1 MTSEV
6 SAKADFSFIRYAQCW
21 EDADILLAAL
31 RIQPH
36 HVCLAI
42 ASAGDNILAMA
53 SQGPQRVM
61 ALDLNPAQLAC
72 LALRVAAYRVLDYP
86 DLLAFIGARPSER
99 RLDFYERCR
108 PQLTLAEQR
117 FWDAN
122 AAGLAQG
129 FGNIGK
135 FERYLRL
142 FGTRLLPLLETAQ
155 ARREL
160 LKPRT
165 VAQRKAFYDH
175 TWNNWRWRALFKLFF
190 SQRVM
195 GWLGRDPE
203 FFTYVETSVADH
215 ILARTAYALTVLDPT
230 ENPYLQWILLGHHG
244 TALPYALRAEHFAAI
259 RANLDRIE
267 WRGQTVEDFLQ
278 GCAAHT
284 IDGYNLSDIFEY
296 MSPANY
302 HALLAQLVQA
312 GRKGGRL
319 VYWNMLAPRRRP
331 ATMARQ
337 LCPLDDLAQQLY
349 ARDKAFFYR
358 AFVVEEI
365 M

>member
-6 SAKADFSFIRYAQCW
+6 SIKADFSLIRYAQCW

-31 RIQPH
+31 RIQAH

-42 ASAGDNILAMA
+42 ASAGDNVLAMA
-53 SQGPQRVM
+53 SQGPQRII

-86 DLLAFIGARPSER
+86 AVLGFIGARPSER

-129 FGNIGK
+129 FGTIGK

-142 FGTRLLPLLETAQ
+142 FGRRLLPLLETAQ
-155 ARREL
+155 ARREVL
-160 LKPRT
+160 QPHT
-165 VAQRKAFYDH
+165 VVQRQAFYAQ
-175 TWNNWRWRALFKLFF
+175 TWDNWRWRALFNLFF
-190 SQRVM
+190 SRRVM
-195 GWLGRDPE
+195 GWLGRDPQ
-203 FFTYVETSVADH
+203 FFTYVETNVAAH
-215 ILARTAYALTVLDPT
+215 IRARTAYALTTLDPT
-230 ENPYLQWILLGHHG
+230 ANPYLQWILLGQYG
-244 TALPYALRAEHFAAI
+244 AALPYALRAEQFAAI

-267 WRGQTVEDFLQ
+267 WRCQALEDFLQ
-278 GCAAHT
+278 GCTPQT

-296 MSPANY
+296 MSLANY

-312 GRKGGRL
+312 GRKEGRL

-331 ATMARQ
+331 VTMAQQ
-337 LCPLDDLAQQLY
+337 LCPLDDLAQPLY
-349 ARDKAFFYR
+349 ARDKAFFYS

-365 M
+365 I

>member
-6 SAKADFSFIRYAQCW
+6 SAKVDFSFIRYAQCW
-21 EDADILLAAL
+21 EDADILLEAL
-31 RIQPH
+31 HIQPH

-42 ASAGDNILAMA
+42 ASAGDNVLAMA
-53 SQGPQRVM
+53 SQGPQRVI

-72 LALRVAAYRVLDYP
+72 LALRVAAYRVLDYAE
-86 DLLAFIGARPSER
+86 LLAFSGARPSAR

-108 PQLTLAEQR
+108 PLLTLAEQQ

-122 AAGLAQG
+122 ATGLAQG

-142 FGTRLLPLLETAQ
+142 FGTRLLPLLETPQ
-155 ARREL
+155 ARQEL
-160 LKPRT
+160 LKPHT
-165 VAQRKAFYDH
+165 PGERKAFYAR

-190 SQRVM
+190 SRRVM

-203 FFTYVETSVADH
+203 FFNYVETSVADH
-215 ILARTAYALTVLDPT
+215 ILARTAYALTVLDPA
-230 ENPYLQWILLGHHG
+230 ENPYLQWILLGHYG
-244 TALPYALRAEHFAAI
+244 VALPYALRAEHFAAI
-259 RANLDRIE
+259 RANLDRVE
-267 WRGQTVEDFLQ
+267 WRCQALEDFLQ
-278 GCAAHT
+278 GCEPHT

-296 MSPANY
+296 MALANF
-302 HALLAQLVQA
+302 HALLAQLAQV

-319 VYWNMLAPRRRP
+319 VYWNMLATRRRP
-331 ATMARQ
+331 VT
-337 LCPLDDLAQQLY
+337 LAQQLRPLDEVAQALY
-349 ARDKAFFYR
+349 ARDKAFFYS

-365 M
+365 I

>member
-1 MTSEV
+1 MSSEV
-6 SAKADFSFIRYAQCW
+6 STKADFSFIRYAQCW
-21 EDADILLAAL
+21 EDADILLEAL

-36 HVCLAI
+36 HHCLAI
-42 ASAGDNILAMA
+42 ASAGDNVLAMA
-53 SQGPQRVM
+53 SQGAQRVI

-72 LALRVAAYRVLDYP
+72 LALRVAAYRVLEYP
-86 DLLAFIGARPSER
+86 ELLAFIGARPSER
-99 RLDFYERCR
+99 RLAFYERCR
-108 PQLTLAEQR
+108 PQLTVAEQR

-122 AAGLAQG
+122 GSGLAQG
-129 FGNIGK
+129 FGTIGK

-142 FGTRLLPLLETAQ
+142 FGTRLLPLLETRQ

-165 VAQRKAFYDH
+165 LVQRQAFYAQ
-175 TWNNWRWRALFKLFF
+175 TWNNWRWRALFHLFF

-203 FFTYVETSVADH
+203 FFTYVETNVAEH
-215 ILARTAYALTVLDPT
+215 LLARTAYALTALDPT
-230 ENPYLQWILLGHHG
+230 ENPYLQWILLGRHG
-244 TALPYALRAEHFAAI
+244 AALPYALRAEHFAAI

-267 WRGQTVEDFLQ
+267 WRCQAVEDFLQ
-278 GCAAHT
+278 GCAPHT

-296 MSPANY
+296 MSLDNY
-302 HALLAQLVQA
+302 HALLAQLVEA

-319 VYWNMLAPRRRP
+319 VYWNMLAPRHRP
-331 ATMARQ
+331 AAMAQQ
-337 LCPLDDLAQQLY
+337 LCPLDELTQQLY
-349 ARDKAFFYR
+349 ARDKAFFYS

-365 M
+365 V

>member
-1 MTSEV
+1 MRSEV

-21 EDADILLAAL
+21 EDADILLEAL

-42 ASAGDNILAMA
+42 ASAGDNVLAMA
-53 SQGPQRVM
+53 SQGPQRVI

-86 DLLAFIGARPSER
+86 ELLAFIGARPSTQ

-108 PQLTLAEQR
+108 PQLTAAEQR
-117 FWDAN
+117 VWDAN

-129 FGNIGK
+129 FGAIGK

-142 FGTRLLPLLETAQ
+142 FGTCLLPLLETPQ
-155 ARREL
+155 TRREL

-165 VAQRKAFYDH
+165 VAQRQAFYAQ
-175 TWNNWRWRALFKLFF
+175 TWNNWRWRALFNVFF
-190 SQRVM
+190 SRRMM

-203 FFTYVETSVADH
+203 FFTYVETNVAEH
-215 ILARTAYALTVLDPT
+215 VRARTAYALTTLDPT
-230 ENPYLQWILLGHHG
+230 ENPYLQWILLGRHG
-244 TALPYALRAEHFAAI
+244 TALPYALRAEQFAAI

-267 WRGQTVEDFLQ
+267 WRCQAVEDFLQ
-278 GCAAHT
+278 DSAPQT

-296 MSPANY
+296 MSLPNY
-302 HALLAQLVQA
+302 HALLAQLVQV
-312 GRKGGRL
+312 GRRGGRL

-331 ATMARQ
+331 VTMAKQ

-349 ARDKAFFYR
+349 ARDKAFFYS

-365 M
+365 I

>member
-21 EDADILLAAL
+21 EDADILLEAL

-36 HVCLAI
+36 HLCLAI
-42 ASAGDNILAMA
+42 ASAGDNVLAMA

-86 DLLAFIGARPSER
+86 ELLAFSGARPSTR

-117 FWDAN
+117 FWDAH
-122 AAGLAQG
+122 AADLAQG
-129 FGNIGK
+129 FGTIGK
-135 FERYLRL
+135 FERL
-142 FGTRLLPLLETAQ
+142 FGTRLLPLLETPQ
-155 ARREL
+155 ARREV

-165 VAQRKAFYDH
+165 VAQRQAFYAR
-175 TWNNWRWRALFKLFF
+175 TWNNWRWRTLFNLFF
-190 SQRVM
+190 SRRVM

-203 FFTYVETSVADH
+203 FFTYVETNVAEH
-215 ILARTAYALTVLDPT
+215 LLARTAYALTTLDPT
-230 ENPYLQWILLGHHG
+230 ENPYLQWILLGRHG
-244 TALPYALRAEHFAAI
+244 AALPYALRAEQFAAI

-267 WRGQTVEDFLQ
+267 WRCQALEDFLQ
-278 GCAAHT
+278 GCAPQT

-302 HALLAQLVQA
+302 HALLGQLVQA

-319 VYWNMLAPRRRP
+319 VYWNMLAARRRP
-331 ATMARQ
+331 MTMAQQ
-337 LCPLDDLAQQLY
+337 LCPLDALAQQLY
-349 ARDKAFFYR
+349 ARDKAFFYS

-365 M
+365 L

>member
-21 EDADILLAAL
+21 EDADILLEAL

-36 HVCLAI
+36 HLCLAI
-42 ASAGDNILAMA
+42 ASAGDNVLAMV

-72 LALRVAAYRVLDYP
+72 LALRVAAYRALDYP
-86 DLLAFIGARPSER
+86 ELLAFSGARPSTR

-117 FWDAN
+117 FWDAH
-122 AAGLAQG
+122 AADLAQG
-129 FGNIGK
+129 FGTIGK

-142 FGTRLLPLLETAQ
+142 FGTRLLPLLETPQ
-155 ARREL
+155 ARREV

-165 VAQRKAFYDH
+165 VAQRQAFYAR
-175 TWNNWRWRALFKLFF
+175 TWNNWRWRTLFNLFF
-190 SQRVM
+190 SRRVM

-203 FFTYVETSVADH
+203 FFTYVGTNVAEH
-215 ILARTAYALTVLDPT
+215 LLARTAYALTTLDPA
-230 ENPYLQWILLGHHG
+230 ENPYLQWILLGRHG
-244 TALPYALRAEHFAAI
+244 AALPYALRAEQFTAI

-267 WRGQTVEDFLQ
+267 WRCQALEDFLQ
-278 GCAAHT
+278 ECAPQT

-302 HALLAQLVQA
+302 HALLGQLVQA

-319 VYWNMLAPRRRP
+319 VYWNMLAARRRP
-331 ATMARQ
+331 MTMAQQ
-337 LCPLDDLAQQLY
+337 LCPLDALAQQLY
-349 ARDKAFFYR
+349 ARDKAFFYS

-365 M
+365 I

>member
-21 EDADILLAAL
+21 EDADILLEAL

-36 HVCLAI
+36 HLCLAI
-42 ASAGDNILAMA
+42 ASAGDNVLAMA

-72 LALRVAAYRVLDYP
+72 LALRVAAYRALDYP
-86 DLLAFIGARPSER
+86 ELLAFSGARPSTR

-117 FWDAN
+117 FWDAH
-122 AAGLAQG
+122 AADLAQG
-129 FGNIGK
+129 FGTIGK

-142 FGTRLLPLLETAQ
+142 FGTRLLPLLETPQ
-155 ARREL
+155 ARREV

-165 VAQRKAFYDH
+165 VAQRQAFYAR
-175 TWNNWRWRALFKLFF
+175 TWNNWRWRTLFNLFF
-190 SQRVM
+190 SRRVM

-203 FFTYVETSVADH
+203 FFTYVETNVAEH
-215 ILARTAYALTVLDPT
+215 LLARTAYALTTLDPA
-230 ENPYLQWILLGHHG
+230 ENPYLQWILLGRHG
-244 TALPYALRAEHFAAI
+244 AALPYALRAEQFTAI

-267 WRGQTVEDFLQ
+267 WRCQALEDFLQ
-278 GCAAHT
+278 ECAPQT

-302 HALLAQLVQA
+302 HALLRQLVQA

-319 VYWNMLAPRRRP
+319 VYWNMLAARRRP
-331 ATMARQ
+331 MTMAQQ
-337 LCPLDDLAQQLY
+337 LCPLDALAQQLY
-349 ARDKAFFYR
+349 ARDKAFFYS

-365 M
+365 L

>member
-21 EDADILLAAL
+21 EDADILLEAL

-42 ASAGDNILAMA
+42 ASAGDNVLAMA
-53 SQGPQRVM
+53 SQGPQRVI

-86 DLLAFIGARPSER
+86 EMLAFIGARPSGQ

-142 FGTRLLPLLETAQ
+142 FGTRLLPLLETPQ
-155 ARREL
+155 ARRAL
-160 LKPRT
+160 LKPHT
-165 VAQRKAFYDH
+165 VAQRRAFYAQ
-175 TWNNWRWRALFKLFF
+175 TWNNWRWRTLF
-190 SQRVM
+190 SRRVM

-203 FFTYVETSVADH
+203 FFTYVETNVAAH
-215 ILARTAYALTVLDPT
+215 MLARTAYALTTLDPT
-230 ENPYLQWILLGHHG
+230 ENPYLQWILLGQHG
-244 TALPYALRAEHFAAI
+244 AALPYALRAEQFAAI

-267 WRGQTVEDFLQ
+267 WRNQALEDFLQ
-278 GCAAHT
+278 GCAPHT

-296 MSPANY
+296 MSLANY
-302 HALLAQLVQA
+302 HALLAQLVQV

-331 ATMARQ
+331 AALAQQ
-337 LCPLDDLAQQLY
+337 LCPLDALAQQLY
-349 ARDKAFFYR
+349 ARDKAFFYS